1 MTTVGE
7 RIKEVRR
14 KKNIKQKEF
23 AERVC
28 VSASY
33 ISKIESDK
41 EAPTDMLLKLI
52 SLEFHISSEWL
63 VTGQGSIAIFTEDD
77 EFYRDSATQG
87 AVNSSLAHLFETL
100 ASDTTECSEYEKKM
114 ILDILIELKHVLKLK
129 VSFPSQK
136 TAAIEMIRNSLC
148 YSSLFIDNCASID
161 KYGTFEKKRIEERKQ
176 KTIKDYEGF
185 IDEVTNVFMCQSD
198 S

>member
-1 MTTVGE
+1 MPIGK
-7 RIKEVRR
+7 RIKEIR
-14 KKNIKQKEF
+14 KTQGVTQKEF
-23 AERVC
+23 SERVC
-28 VSASY
+28 VTQSY
-33 ISKIESDK
+33 ISRLESDK
-41 EAPTDMLLKLI
+41 EIPTDMLIKLI
-52 SLEFHISSEWL
+52 ALEFNISKQWL
-63 VTGQGSIAIFTEDD
+63 VDGVSSMYDFTEDD

-129 VSFPSQK
+129 VSFLSQK